1 MPEIKRDSQFRI
13 CFKRDS
19 GSIPELGYD
28 NAIIAQ
34 KFLFVKTTRWK
45 FNDEIHFL
53 VRKWQKLVE
62 KDNQAREF
70 ESEAYSHF
78 WLHNCGYLNMNGAGL
93 LFLEFDLQMTKTD
106 QVW

>member
-34 KFLFVKTTRWK
+34 KFLFVKTTR
-45 FNDEIHFL
+45 
-53 VRKWQKLVE
+53 
-62 KDNQAREF
+62 
-70 ESEAYSHF
+70 
-78 WLHNCGYLNMNGAGL
+78 
-93 LFLEFDLQMTKTD
+93 
-106 QVW
+106 